1 MKQQI
6 KGFLA
11 VLLLGSILSTGC
23 TGPEDVPS
31 SGGLPPDSMDGH
43 AILRVVS
50 PPAEPAGG
58 TGEIR
63 RSRSIPAASLCERAD
78 SRYRSG
84 AFHSGNG

>member
-43 AILRVVS
+43 AILRVVRLLPS
-50 PPAEPAGG
+50 LRGN
-58 TGEIR
+58 R
-63 RSRSIPAASLCERAD
+63 RNPKKQEYPSCIPM
-78 SRYRSG
+78 
-84 AFHSGNG
+84 

>member
-1 MKQQI
+1 MKQRI

-31 SGGLPPDSMDGH
+31 SGGLPPDSIDGH

-50 PPAEPAGG
+50 RACGG